1 MPYVYSD
8 VRKLQDKPKVDGG
21 ECVRLV
27 QHYTNVG
34 HTTTWRQGERVLDA
48 TIIAPGTVIA
58 NFTREGRWP
67 GKTKGNHAAFFV
79 EFGPRGPDGKPTS
92 IVMMDQWTGDRKKAI
107 SVRSVPRRGQKMHSE
122 GNIYDDSDN
131 AEHFYVVK

>member
-1 MPYVYSD
+1 MPHVYSD
-8 VRKLQDKPKVDGG
+8 VRKLQGKAKVDGG

-34 HTTTWRQGERVLDA
+34 NTTLWRQGERVLDLNFLV
-48 TIIAPGTVIA
+48 PGTVIA
-58 NFTREGRWP
+58 NFTKQGRWP
-67 GKTKGNHAAFFV
+67 GKPKGNHAALFV
-79 EFGPRGPDGKPTS
+79 EFGPRGPDGKPTT
-92 IVMMDQWTGDRKKAI
+92 IVMMDQWTDSKKAAI
-107 SVRSVPRRGQKMHSE
+107 SARSVPSRGQKLHSE

>member
-1 MPYVYSD
+1 MPHVYRD
-8 VRKLQDKPKVDGG
+8 VRKLQDKSKVDGG

-34 HTTTWRQGERVLDA
+34 HTSTWRQGDRVLDLKFLE
-48 TIIAPGTVIA
+48 PGTVIA
-58 NFTREGRWP
+58 NFTRQGRWP
-67 GKTKGNHAAFFV
+67 GKPKGNHAAFFV

-92 IVMMDQWTGDRKKAI
+92 IVMMDQWTDARKKTINA
-107 SVRSVPRRGQKMHSE
+107 RTVPRRGVKLHSE
-122 GNIYDDSDN
+122 GNLFDDSDN